1 MLLEVGVLLA
11 AIDVPVLVGWSRQ
24 VSKLQINCDRESQGP
39 SHSHIR
45 SSAASSLH
53 FALCAIA
60 VCSAALGTI
69 FTPLSARGQEQE
81 RTQTVSE
88 SPLQAQVALLS
99 DPSYRVRQLARWRLE
114 QYPFETL
121 AIIER
126 EIANSNHDA
135 GTQLVDILTVFAT
148 HSDVSLSVRA
158 MNTLRATAS
167 EVSAIGR
174 LAQNSLDAIAGMQ
187 EEQAIETLS
196 LHDAFFNVGASF
208 SINAQLT
215 GRDAG
220 LTLHINDRF
229 NGDDDVVQWIRF
241 LRSVE
246 TVYFEGERI
255 NSQFYEAL
263 SHLKNVRNVK
273 LKHVALTIED
283 LKLLRDLPNLEHL
296 GLNYVDINDSA
307 IDTLLEIPVSG
318 SLRLMGTKISKQG
331 AERLSKQ
338 MDEIEVYCGRGG
350 FLGVAMNRSDSIVT
364 RVTNNSAA
372 EKAGIQIHDE
382 LTHVNGVPIKH
393 FEDLRSELGNF
404 NAHDTLKI
412 KLKRLGKEVE
422 VEATLTED
430 MT

>member
-1 MLLEVGVLLA
+1 MSHLQFNGVRRRARSLEQYFRATVVLSSLAIIPGLA
-11 AIDVPVLVGWSRQ
+11 AATVVLSSVAFT
-24 VSKLQINCDRESQGP
+24 LLFGP
-39 SHSHIR
+39 S
-45 SSAASSLH
+45 
-53 FALCAIA
+53 CAHGQDPA
-60 VCSAALGTI
+60 PPQAALA
-69 FTPLSARGQEQE
+69 TPSTL
-81 RTQTVSE
+81 E
-88 SPLQAQVALLS
+88 SQVALLS

-114 QYPFETL
+114 QYPLETL
-121 AIIER
+121 SIIEK
-126 EIANSNHDA
+126 EIANSNLDA
-135 GTQLVDILTVFAT
+135 GTHLIDLLTVFAT
-148 HSDVSLSVRA
+148 HSDVSISLRA

-167 EVSAIGR
+167 EVSSIGR

-215 GRDAG
+215 GREAG
-220 LTLHINDRF
+220 LTLHINERF
-229 NGDDDVVQWIRF
+229 RGGDDIVQWIRF

-255 NSQFYEAL
+255 DSQFFEAI

-273 LKHVALTIED
+273 LKHVTMTIDD
-283 LKLLRDLPNLEHL
+283 LKCLRELPNLEHL
-296 GLNYVDINDSA
+296 GLNYVNLDDTA
-307 IDTLLEIPVSG
+307 IDTLLEIPVG
-318 SLRLMGTKISKQG
+318 LSLRLMGTKISKQG
-331 AERLSKQ
+331 AERLREQ

-382 LTHVNGVPIKH
+382 LTHVNDVRIQN

-404 NAHDTLKI
+404 NAHETLKI
-412 KLKRLGKEVE
+412 KLKRLGREVE
-422 VEATLTED
+422 VEVTLTED

>member
-1 MLLEVGVLLA
+1 MK
-11 AIDVPVLVGWSRQ
+11 
-24 VSKLQINCDRESQGP
+24 KLQNND
-39 SHSHIR
+39 
-45 SSAASSLH
+45 
-53 FALCAIA
+53 
-60 VCSAALGTI
+60 
-69 FTPLSARGQEQE
+69 E
-81 RTQTVSE
+81 RTRWGATLRHVRSAIISHRRAISLAFVVSAVLPALLLTSASILGQDQTQTDSGAP
-88 SPLQAQVALLS
+88 SPLQSQIALLS

-114 QYPFETL
+114 QSPLETL
-121 AIIER
+121 SLIEKQ
-126 EIANSNHDA
+126 IANSNHDA
-135 GTQLVDILTVFAT
+135 GMQLVDILTVFAT
-148 HSDVSLSVRA
+148 DSDVSISLRA
-158 MNTLRATAS
+158 METLRATAS

-229 NGDDDVVQWIRF
+229 NGGDDIVQWIRF

-255 NSQFYEAL
+255 NSKFYEAL
-263 SHLKNVRNVK
+263 SHLKRVRNVK
-273 LKHVALTIED
+273 LKHVALTIDD

-296 GLNYVDINDSA
+296 GLNYVNIDDSA
-307 IDTLLEIPVSG
+307 IDTLLEIPVGG
-318 SLRLMGTKISKQG
+318 SLRLMGTKITKQG
-331 AERLSKQ
+331 AERLRTQ

-350 FLGVAMNRSDSIVT
+350 FLGVAMNRADSIVT

-382 LTHVNGVPIKH
+382 LTHVNDVRIQN

-404 NAHDTLKI
+404 DAHDTLKI
-412 KLKRLGKEVE
+412 KLKRLGQEVE